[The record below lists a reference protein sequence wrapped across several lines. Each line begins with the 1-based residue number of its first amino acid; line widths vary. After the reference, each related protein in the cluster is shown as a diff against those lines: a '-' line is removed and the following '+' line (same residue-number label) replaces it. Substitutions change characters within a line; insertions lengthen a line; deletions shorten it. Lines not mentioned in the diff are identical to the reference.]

1 MLSYGFRVTTMY
13 ADAFLGE
20 ERQDFEALRETA
32 PDLLLHPTIHAGMRF
47 ASREREQKVLAL
59 GQKAAYFAGTPHF
72 VNVVECGG
80 MFGFDGICR
89 LAKLMEEAFCE
100 GKDTKAL
107 IQIKG
112 LGCGCC
118 S

>member
-1 MLSYGFRVTTMY
+1 MRLCAKR
-13 ADAFLGE
+13 LPICCC
-20 ERQDFEALRETA
+20 A
-32 PDLLLHPTIHAGMRF
+32 PPSMPGMRF

-100 GKDTKAL
+100 EKDTKSL